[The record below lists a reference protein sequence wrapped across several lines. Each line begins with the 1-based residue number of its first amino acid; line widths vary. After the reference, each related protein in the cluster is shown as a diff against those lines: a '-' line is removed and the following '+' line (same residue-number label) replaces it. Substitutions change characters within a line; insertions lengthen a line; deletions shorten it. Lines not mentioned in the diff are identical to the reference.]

1 MIYSKNRMMT
11 ISSAYT
17 KSSPNKAR
25 ILVVD
30 DDSDITTFIKLA
42 LVDAGFNV
50 DVYSDPLQVIS
61 EFKPNYY
68 DLLLID
74 IRMPRLNG
82 FELLKKLR
90 KKDTRVKVCFITS
103 FEVYY
108 EAMIAEHPSL
118 KNGLNGFICKP
129 ITLENLIERI
139 QNILIGRSKLE
150 FKWICTLP
158 LLSIA
163 LIFGSLV
170 DAII

>member
-11 ISSAYT
+11 ISPAYT

-30 DDSDITTFIKLA
+30 DDSDITTFFKLA

-61 EFKPNYY
+61 NFKPNYY

-90 KKDTRVKVCFITS
+90 KKDTKVKVCFITS

-108 EAMIAEHPSL
+108 EAMIAEHPSIKKDL
-118 KNGLNGFICKP
+118 DCIIKKP
-129 ITLENLIERI
+129 ITTAKLLER
-139 QNILIGRSKLE
+139 LE
-150 FKWICTLP
+150 MHLK
-158 LLSIA
+158 
-163 LIFGSLV
+163 
-170 DAII
+170 

>member
-1 MIYSKNRMMT
+1 MMRT
-11 ISSAYT
+11 SSPYT
-17 KSSPNKAR
+17 KSNPNKAR

-30 DDSDITTFIKLA
+30 DDSDITTFFKLA

-50 DVYSDPLQVIS
+50 DVYNDPLQVIS
-61 EFKPNYY
+61 NFKPNYY

-108 EAMIAEHPSL
+108 EAMIAEHPSIKKDL
-118 KNGLNGFICKP
+118 DCIIKKP
-129 ITLENLIERI
+129 ITTAKLLER
-139 QNILIGRSKLE
+139 LE
-150 FKWICTLP
+150 MHLK
-158 LLSIA
+158 
-163 LIFGSLV
+163 
-170 DAII
+170 

>member
-1 MIYSKNRMMT
+1 MAINK
-11 ISSAYT
+11 T
-17 KSSPNKAR
+17 KSNPNNAR

-30 DDSDITTFIKLA
+30 DDSDITTFFKLA

-50 DVYSDPLQVIS
+50 DVYNDPLQVIS
-61 EFKPNYY
+61 NFKPNYY

-108 EAMIAEHPSL
+108 EAMIAEHPSIKKDL
-118 KNGLNGFICKP
+118 DCIIKKP
-129 ITLENLIERI
+129 ITTAKLLER
-139 QNILIGRSKLE
+139 LE
-150 FKWICTLP
+150 MHLK
-158 LLSIA
+158 
-163 LIFGSLV
+163 
-170 DAII
+170 

>member
-1 MIYSKNRMMT
+1 MMT

-61 EFKPNYY
+61 DFKPNYY

-74 IRMPRLNG
+74 IRMPKLNG

-108 EAMIAEHPSL
+108 EAMIAEHPSIN
-118 KNGLNGFICKP
+118 NGLSGFIPKP

-139 QNILIGRSKLE
+139 RNILVGRSKLE
-150 FKWICTLP
+150 FKWICTSP

>member
-1 MIYSKNRMMT
+1 MIYSQNRMMT
-11 ISSAYT
+11 ISPAYT

-30 DDSDITTFIKLA
+30 DDSDITTFFKLA

-90 KKDTRVKVCFITS
+90 KKG
-103 FEVYY
+103 Y
-108 EAMIAEHPSL
+108 
-118 KNGLNGFICKP
+118 
-129 ITLENLIERI
+129 
-139 QNILIGRSKLE
+139 
-150 FKWICTLP
+150 
-158 LLSIA
+158 
-163 LIFGSLV
+163 
-170 DAII
+170 

>member
-1 MIYSKNRMMT
+1 MMRT
-11 ISSAYT
+11 SSPYT
-17 KSSPNKAR
+17 KSNPNKAR

-30 DDSDITTFIKLA
+30 DDSDITTFFKLA

-50 DVYSDPLQVIS
+50 DVYNDPLQVIS
-61 EFKPNYY
+61 NFKPNYY

-108 EAMIAEHPSL
+108 EAMIAEHPSI
-118 KNGLNGFICKP
+118 KNSISGFIRTP

-139 QNILIGRSKLE
+139 QNIDIRNGKLE
-150 FKWICTLP
+150 FKWIYTLSM
-158 LLSIA
+158 LSVV
-163 LIFGSLV
+163 LIFGSLM

>member
-1 MIYSKNRMMT
+1 MT

-61 EFKPNYY
+61 NFKPNYY

-108 EAMIAEHPSL
+108 EAMIAEHPSIKKDL
-118 KNGLNGFICKP
+118 DCIIKKP
-129 ITLENLIERI
+129 ITTAKLLER
-139 QNILIGRSKLE
+139 LE
-150 FKWICTLP
+150 MHLK
-158 LLSIA
+158 
-163 LIFGSLV
+163 
-170 DAII
+170 